1 VQYHVD
7 VFEGMSSNTST
18 WYCTRSKCGTSSL
31 KFFTVRETVVLEH
44 MQGVPLHK
52 SRGTVCLQVW
62 GYVCY
67 VCTQDAC
74 KV

>member
-1 VQYHVD
+1 VSIFVSYQALIVPRFD
-7 VFEGMSSNTST
+7 GS
-18 WYCTRSKCGTSSL
+18 TSSL